1 MPLGLSHINDDTPMG
16 AELVAGGATFRCW
29 APRAR
34 AVHVTGRFE
43 GRAEWEATS
52 ANLMTR
58 DWRGYWSGFLPGVR
72 DGDEYKFFVV
82 GGASSG
88 YKRDPYARELTREPV
103 YPLASSVVRDP
114 SAYRWHDK
122 RHRDPAFH
130 DLIVYQLHVGTFH
143 GPTRETRVA
152 KFLDVLDRLDY
163 LIALGVTTLSLL
175 PVVEYSPASGARYD
189 GGDLFSPEPDFIV
202 PPEELGDYL
211 PRVNSLFARCNQ
223 PPLLRADLVPAI
235 HQLKALVDLCHL
247 HGISV
252 IIDVAFNGVGPELEN
267 QDESL
272 WFFDRAPDPSDPNE
286 SLYFT
291 DQPAQGRAFALWK
304 REIRQ
309 FLIDNAKFWIQE
321 YHVNGLRYV
330 NTNIVVQNNPRDG
343 WHLAQHMT
351 GTVRFASPSAIQI
364 AEYSPPEPRL
374 TRSVADGGA
383 GFDAVQH
390 EGLCNAIRKV
400 LGESV
405 VGRDAAVDLRG
416 LATNLASRGVS
427 AQWRRLTCL
436 ENPRCLS
443 EGTATRV
450 AHLAD
455 PGNARS
461 WYARSR
467 ARVATGLL
475 LTAPGIPML
484 FMGQEL
490 LEDKAWHEDVREHP
504 ASLLWWEGLQS
515 GDRAMLDFLR
525 FTQDVV
531 RLRRR
536 QPALRSDNI
545 NVYHVNEPGRV
556 LAFHRWLHETGR
568 DVVVALSLSET
579 THQSYE
585 LGFPR
590 PGHYAEVF
598 NSDTYD
604 NWVNPQLAG
613 NAGGVHATGRP
624 LHGLATSAH
633 VVIPANGLVV
643 FAYQG

>member
-1 MPLGLSHINDDTPMG
+1 MG

-34 AVHVTGRFE
+34 AVHVTGSFAGE
-43 GRAEWEATS
+43 AAWEATP

-58 DWRGYWSGFLPGVR
+58 DWRGYWSGFIPGVR
-72 DGDEYKFFVV
+72 DGDAYKFFVV
-82 GGASSG
+82 GGATSG
-88 YKRDPYARELTREPV
+88 YKRDPYARELTREPA
-103 YPLASSVVRDP
+103 YPLAHCIVRDP
-114 SAYRWHDK
+114 NAYEWHDK
-122 RHRDPAFH
+122 RYRGPAFH

-143 GPTRETRVA
+143 GPTREKRVA

-175 PVVEYSPASGARYD
+175 PVVEYSPASSAGYE
-189 GGDLFSPEPDFIV
+189 GGDLFSPEPAFIV
-202 PPEELGDYL
+202 PPEELGGYL
-211 PRVNSLFARCNQ
+211 SRANSLLARCNQ

-235 HQLKALVDLCHL
+235 HQLKVLVDLCHL
-247 HGISV
+247 HGLSV
-252 IIDVAFNGVGPELEN
+252 IIDVAFDHVGSPIET

-272 WFFDRAPDPSDPNE
+272 WFFDRAPDSSDPNE
-286 SLYFT
+286 SVYCT
-291 DQPAQGRAFALWK
+291 DQSTQGRAFALWK
-304 REIRQ
+304 REVRQ

-321 YHVNGLRYV
+321 YHVNGLRYA
-330 NTNIVVQNNPRDG
+330 NANIVVQNNPRDG
-343 WHLAQHMT
+343 WRLSQHVT

-374 TRSVADGGA
+374 TRSVSNGGA
-383 GFDAVQH
+383 GFDVVQH
-390 EGLCNAIRKV
+390 DGLCNAIRKA

-405 VGRDAAVDLRG
+405 AGREATVDVGG
-416 LATNLASRGVS
+416 LAASLASRGIS
-427 AQWRRLTCL
+427 AHWQTLTYL
-436 ENPRCLS
+436 ENHSDLS
-443 EGTATRV
+443 ASTASRL

-490 LEDKAWHEDVREHP
+490 LEDKPWHEDALEHP
-504 ASLLWWEGLQS
+504 ATLLWWEGLRS
-515 GDRAMLDFLR
+515 GDHAMLDFLR
-525 FTQDVV
+525 FTQDIV

-556 LAFHRWLHETGR
+556 LAFHRWLHEIGR
-568 DVVVALSLSET
+568 DVVVVLSLSET
-579 THQSYE
+579 THYHYE

-590 PGHYAEVF
+590 PGRYAEAL
-598 NSDTYD
+598 NSDAYD
-604 NWVNPQLAG
+604 NWINPQLAG
-613 NAGGVHATGRP
+613 NSGAIHARGRP

-633 VVIPANGLVV
+633 IVIPANGIVV
-643 FAYQG
+643 FTYGG